1 MNRPVSI
8 DNVKC
13 DFVDRLPKSIIMGLD
28 IEDIIDALIIAI
40 VENVNNS
47 IIELPERPQLQG
59 GQIIQEGLFGKVI
72 IDPPP
77 KRKIIHGTK
86 REGKIVFCTFLF
98 LVLGYLL
105 SVLYVFYY
113 GGNNV

>member
-1 MNRPVSI
+1 MNKPRELIYCGSGKDITTCGYCMRMNENGELV
-8 DNVKC
+8 DVKMTPL
-13 DFVDRLPKSIIMGLD
+13 VP
-28 IEDIIDALIIAI
+28 
-40 VENVNNS
+40 
-47 IIELPERPQLQG
+47 
-59 GQIIQEGLFGKVI
+59 
-72 IDPPP
+72 DPPP

-86 REGKIVFCTFLF
+86 REGQIVFCAFLF